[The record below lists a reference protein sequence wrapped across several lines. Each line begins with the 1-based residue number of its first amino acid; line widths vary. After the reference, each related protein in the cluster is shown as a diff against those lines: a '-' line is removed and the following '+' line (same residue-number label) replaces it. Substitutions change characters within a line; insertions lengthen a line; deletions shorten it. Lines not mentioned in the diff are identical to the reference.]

1 MKMINK
7 ILMCVATTAITL
19 SASAQSADRE
29 SLGFFDASSYPQLR
43 LPLGPK
49 TYALLEE
56 GNVAIPG
63 NVVYHNASV
72 DGPSMIKQ
80 ANASNVDLIF
90 NYTNLHEES
99 PIEVERFEP
108 KKRRQVIRIGN
119 VVIKTRPKE
128 VKEGPHHPRPGYAC
142 AYLYRD
148 VSFYITVSKPDG
160 TVLYENF
167 VGESGEFNSGW
178 WPVEHLAVDSVQRAA
193 SYLTLDNLIRRNSK
207 TLKDLV
213 GASYMMYAKKVTCY
227 YGKKKKRTKGEDPY
241 AEMNEAVEKLKKGS
255 ALIKINE
262 WDIESFK
269 SVTEGCVDVWEKEL
283 KNADLKD
290 KNARINEEI
299 ACGLNYNIGVYYL
312 FCKEY
317 DKAAKYFKEV
327 VMLDKRFGDCRY
339 FAENCDKWQ
348 LEKMAYEKMMA
359 TPEPAPE
366 SAPAQ

>member
-1 MKMINK
+1 MHPRCK
-7 ILMCVATTAITL
+7 IGT
-19 SASAQSADRE
+19 
-29 SLGFFDASSYPQLR
+29 YPHQHI
-43 LPLGPK
+43 PK
-49 TYALLEE
+49 
-56 GNVAIPG
+56 
-63 NVVYHNASV
+63 H
-72 DGPSMIKQ
+72 Q
-80 ANASNVDLIF
+80 
-90 NYTNLHEES
+90 LHEES

-227 YGKKKKRTKGEDPY
+227 YGKKKKRTKGADPY
-241 AEMNEAVEKLKKGS
+241 AEMPRIIPYTAPYISKLRSHITAITDLFSFVIERTLLSILS
-255 ALIKINE
+255 ANNLKSAN
-262 WDIESFK
+262 DISSSFAMIHTL
-269 SVTEGCVDVWEKEL
+269 S
-283 KNADLKD
+283 
-290 KNARINEEI
+290 
-299 ACGLNYNIGVYYL
+299 L
-312 FCKEY
+312 FCVACSSNNE
-317 DKAAKYFKEV
+317 
-327 VMLDKRFGDCRY
+327 
-339 FAENCDKWQ
+339 
-348 LEKMAYEKMMA
+348 
-359 TPEPAPE
+359 
-366 SAPAQ
+366 